1 MFRLTHRSVAEPTQN
16 CRASDASRKFVVSN
30 RIRDAFL
37 VKCRP
42 IARWIMFMRRR
53 SSRLNSLSVALLFVL
68 APIVRAGDADDL
80 PDQRLR
86 NAHASFHEMMVE
98 PDKGI
103 PLSLFDKAECIVI
116 IPGVK
121 KGAF

>member
-1 MFRLTHRSVAEPTQN
+1 MFMRHRSSISQLMFSLLAFGFALAPIL
-16 CRASDASRKFVVSN
+16 RASDV
-30 RIRDAFL
+30 
-37 VKCRP
+37 
-42 IARWIMFMRRR
+42 
-53 SSRLNSLSVALLFVL
+53 
-68 APIVRAGDADDL
+68 DDF

-86 NAHASFHEMMVE
+86 NAHASFHEMMGE

-121 KGAF
+121 KGCIHCWSEVRARIRFLPQRGP